1 MSTFRAA
8 AVQLNAG
15 TTLDAGIAAASDA
28 VRAAV
33 KDGAQFV
40 TTPENTCFIE
50 MHRAAQLEQ
59 AQPWDSHPAVP
70 AFGALAK
77 ELGIWLLIGSLTV
90 KLGEERLANRQ
101 VLFGDDGA
109 VKATYDKIH
118 MFDVNVPDGQVYR
131 ESALFQR
138 GGQAVLAETPWAKL
152 GMSICYDLRFPHLY
166 RALAQGGAEVIVI
179 PAAFT
184 KFTGQAHWQVL
195 QRARAIETGCFVVS
209 AAQTGVHSKG
219 RETYGHSII
228 VAPWGEVLAEM
239 GEETGHII
247 AEIDTQRVTDAR
259 NMVPAWNQ
267 APDFTLSLP
276 EISRKAGE

>member
-1 MSTFRAA
+1 M
-8 AVQLNAG
+8 
-15 TTLDAGIAAASDA
+15 
-28 VRAAV
+28 
-33 KDGAQFV
+33 
-40 TTPENTCFIE
+40 
-50 MHRAAQLEQ
+50 
-59 AQPWDSHPAVP
+59 
-70 AFGALAK
+70 
-77 ELGIWLLIGSLTV
+77 
-90 KLGEERLANRQ
+90 
-101 VLFGDDGA
+101 
-109 VKATYDKIH
+109 
-118 MFDVNVPDGQVYR
+118 
-131 ESALFQR
+131 
-138 GGQAVLAETPWAKL
+138 
-152 GMSICYDLRFPHLY
+152 
-166 RALAQGGAEVIVI
+166 
-179 PAAFT
+179 
-184 KFTGQAHWQVL
+184 L